1 MTQKSENE
9 SVLSRWSRRKL
20 DTKAN
25 IDSKEVA
32 AESVPLPPTEQV
44 FEEDTPVPI
53 WQQPDVDPDIKKS
66 ALAAL
71 FRQPEFN
78 EVDRMNEYDED
89 FTQFK
94 GLGNIVTQEM
104 KRMFKLAEQKTRP
117 EEQVA
122 QINLDVKEQDS
133 GLDESDLKEL
143 HNDDEDSNIA

>member
-1 MTQKSENE
+1 MTQKPESE

-44 FEEDTPVPI
+44 LEEDTPVPI

-66 ALAAL
+66 ALSAL

-78 EVDRMNEYDED
+78 ELDRMNEYDED

-104 KRMFKLAEQKTRP
+104 KRMLKLAEQKTRP

-133 GLDESDLKEL
+133 GLDESDLNES
-143 HNDDEDSNIA
+143 HNDDEDNKIA